1 MTDAA
6 LRIERIEIKDFRGI
20 SHLALDL
27 TDGAQPLDRVVL
39 AGPNGSGK
47 TSVLEAIALGLGA
60 GELLPA
66 DSAPLPEQVRFG
78 AEEFEVRLGV
88 WRHDHHDELATNSSI
103 LALPRKLMGRDGRRL
118 TNLEHTARK
127 FWAEAQG
134 LGLKVDYHS
143 ARREPEQLGVIST
156 TVVQPP
162 EREALRLAWIKRWL
176 VALRTRAAVKSRPL
190 DPASPFL
197 RLQKFW
203 QEFTGDPRVIDVIE
217 KGGDGPDAPDA
228 EVVLRDASR
237 VIPDDINSLAQA
249 RRLASKRQDIPAMV
263 PIDRLSSGQVALLT
277 FAGALLFRD
286 EPLDVLLIDEPE
298 QHLHAEW
305 HFHLLGALRRLSPQT
320 QIIVGTHSADILTSA
335 LSYERRILSR
345 DGSRAEH
352 GEDPLAE
359 ATDESHESERDEAA
373 E

>member
-6 LRIERIEIKDFRGI
+6 LRIERIEIRDLRGI
-20 SHLALDL
+20 SRLTLDL
-27 TDGAQPLDRVVL
+27 TDGVRPLDQVVL

-60 GELLPA
+60 SELLPP
-66 DSAPLPEQVRFG
+66 DSAPLHEQVRFG
-78 AEEFEVRLGV
+78 AEDFEVRLVV
-88 WRHDHHDELATNSSI
+88 WRHGHRDELSTNSSI
-103 LALPRKLMGRDGRRL
+103 LAIPRNSAGRGGRRL
-118 TNLEHTARK
+118 SDIEHAAQR

-134 LGLKVDYHS
+134 LGLKVDYHP
-143 ARREPEQLGVIST
+143 ARREAVPLQ
-156 TVVQPP
+156 Q
-162 EREALRLAWIKRWL
+162 IKRWL
-176 VALRTRAAVKSRPL
+176 VALRTRAAVKGRPL

-203 QEFTGDPRVIDVIE
+203 QEFTGDSRVIDVIE

-237 VIPDDINSLAQA
+237 IIPDDINSLAQA

-263 PIDRLSSGQVALLT
+263 PIDRLSSGQIALLT

-305 HFHLLGALRRLSPQT
+305 HFHLLGALRRLSPRT
-320 QIIVGTHSADILTSA
+320 QLIVGTHSADILTSA

-359 ATDESHESERDEAA
+359 ATDESEHGEAA